1 MPRIHSK
8 TRKMKY
14 YEEVY
19 YVERMVSLYCLS
31 KVQRQLALVNL
42 QFIYNN
48 DVSPGH

>member
-19 YVERMVSLYCLS
+19 CVERMVSLYCLG
-31 KVQRQLALVNL
+31 KLQRQLAQVNL
-42 QFIYNN
+42 QFIYNS
-48 DVSPGH
+48 DVSPDH